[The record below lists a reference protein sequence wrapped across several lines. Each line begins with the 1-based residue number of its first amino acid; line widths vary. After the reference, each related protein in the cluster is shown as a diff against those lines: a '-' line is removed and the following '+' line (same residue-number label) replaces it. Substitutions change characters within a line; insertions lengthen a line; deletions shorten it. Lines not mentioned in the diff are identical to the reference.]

1 MSNFLLWQSA
11 YAELL
16 FVDTLWPDFGR
27 EELLKALQSFA
38 ARERRFGALNSEAV
52 A

>member
-1 MSNFLLWQSA
+1 
-11 YAELL
+11 LL
-16 FVDTLWPDFGR
+16 FVDTLWPDFGQG
-27 EELLKALQSFA
+27 ELLKALQSFA